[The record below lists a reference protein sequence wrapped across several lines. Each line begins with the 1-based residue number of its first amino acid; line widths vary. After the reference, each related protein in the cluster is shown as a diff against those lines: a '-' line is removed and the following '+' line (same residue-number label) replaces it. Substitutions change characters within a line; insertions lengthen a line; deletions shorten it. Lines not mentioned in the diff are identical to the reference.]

1 LYYKDNPTLEMA
13 QSLSLEF
20 DQLFSSQT
28 IYAELNERI
37 KKTKAKKSELL
48 LVLKYPELPL
58 HNNMAEL
65 GARAQARKRDVSLH
79 TKTEEG
85 TKSQDTFLTIAQTA
99 KKLGVSAYKF
109 IKDRISRKFE
119 MPSLASLIPQIEA
132 SPQIILDS
140 S

>member
-1 LYYKDNPTLEMA
+1 MKNFCITKIIQLLKWLKG
-13 QSLSLEF
+13 LSLEF

-58 HNNMAEL
+58 HNIMAEL

-99 KKLGVSAYKF
+99 KKAW
-109 IKDRISRKFE
+109 R
-119 MPSLASLIPQIEA
+119 
-132 SPQIILDS
+132 
-140 S
+140 